1 MSRLTHAAYKKLERT
16 LSVVVFGANLLGGL
30 ITLFYLAVVQP
41 IPQGSSPVIAI
52 PLLSILVSLLA
63 IAFLLFLGHVVGG
76 RVQRHFPKWMPRLI
90 DGASIS
96 DVPLEARREVL
107 QYPAAVA
114 LVSLAM
120 WSVAA
125 FFFGF
130 LSTGAWQAAVVVFG
144 VGGVVTP
151 AIVYFAVGA
160 VWRPVVWLFFP
171 DGRTEGVGAWQN
183 SVRWHLLLGF
193 VLVGGY
199 PALLLSLTAVS
210 RAEALTSA
218 ENPEVILQNLYIA
231 LGVISLVAAG
241 AGIALAVLVSHSILD
256 PLQRL
261 LDGMGRVAQNDLSVT
276 LVVDSND
283 EMGSAV
289 LGFNDMVVGL
299 RRAEVMR
306 NLLNLYVSPEVAR
319 EALEHGTKLGGQLV
333 ECSVLFSDIR
343 GFTTLSEQMPPEQLI
358 DLLNRYMSRMVDVV
372 IANGGLV
379 NKFGGDSLLA
389 VFGSPLNPADDHAA
403 QAVRAALHMQ
413 RALKSFN
420 AEQVARSQPN
430 LEIGI
435 GLASG
440 PVVAGNVGGE
450 GRIEYTVIGDTVNL
464 AARLQDLTKQ
474 LGRSILASSVT
485 VNEATGV
492 MSFSAEPMTP
502 IEVRGKLEPVEVYAL
517 LSDLTG

>member
-1 MSRLTHAAYKKLERT
+1 MSRLTHAAYQKLDRAM
-16 LSVVVFGANLLGGL
+16 SVLVIGANLLGAL

-52 PLLSILVSLLA
+52 PLLSMLVSLLA
-63 IAFLLFLGHVVGG
+63 IVFLLFLGYVVGG
-76 RVQRHFPKWMPRLI
+76 RSQRYFPKWVALLI
-90 DGASIS
+90 DGAPIS
-96 DVPLEARREVL
+96 DVPMEARREVL

-114 LVSLAM
+114 LISLAM

-130 LSTGAWQAAVVVFG
+130 LPTGAWQAGLVVFG

-151 AIVYFAVGA
+151 AIVYFAARV

-171 DGRTEGVGAWQN
+171 DGRAADAGAWQN

-193 VLVGGY
+193 ALVGVY
-199 PALLLSLTAVS
+199 PAVLLSLTAIG
-210 RAEALTSA
+210 RAEALITA
-218 ENPEVILQNLYIA
+218 ENPDVILQNLYIA
-231 LGVISLVAAG
+231 LGIISLVAAG
-241 AGIALAVLVSHSILD
+241 AGIALAGLVSHSILA
-256 PLQRL
+256 PLERL
-261 LDGMGRVAQNDLSVT
+261 LEGMGRVAQNDLAVT
-276 LVVDSND
+276 LLVDDND
-283 EMGSAV
+283 ELGSAV
-289 LGFNDMVVGL
+289 QGFNEMVVGL

-319 EALEHGTKLGGQLV
+319 EAIEHGTKLGGQLV

-343 GFTTLSEQMPPEQLI
+343 GFTTLSEQMPPEKLI

-403 QAVRAALHMQ
+403 QAARAALHMQ

-420 AEQVARSQPN
+420 AEQVARNLPT

-474 LGRSILASSVT
+474 AGHSILASAET
-485 VNEATGV
+485 IRQAARG
-492 MSFSAEPMTP
+492 MSFAVEPLTP
-502 IEVRGKLEPVEVYAL
+502 VEVRGKVEPVEVYAL

>member
-1 MSRLTHAAYKKLERT
+1 
-16 LSVVVFGANLLGGL
+16 
-30 ITLFYLAVVQP
+30 
-41 IPQGSSPVIAI
+41 
-52 PLLSILVSLLA
+52 
-63 IAFLLFLGHVVGG
+63 
-76 RVQRHFPKWMPRLI
+76 
-90 DGASIS
+90 
-96 DVPLEARREVL
+96 
-107 QYPAAVA
+107 
-114 LVSLAM
+114 
-120 WSVAA
+120 
-125 FFFGF
+125 
-130 LSTGAWQAAVVVFG
+130 
-144 VGGVVTP
+144 
-151 AIVYFAVGA
+151 
-160 VWRPVVWLFFP
+160 
-171 DGRTEGVGAWQN
+171 
-183 SVRWHLLLGF
+183 
-193 VLVGGY
+193 
-199 PALLLSLTAVS
+199 
-210 RAEALTSA
+210 
-218 ENPEVILQNLYIA
+218 
-231 LGVISLVAAG
+231 
-241 AGIALAVLVSHSILD
+241 
-256 PLQRL
+256 
-261 LDGMGRVAQNDLSVT
+261 
-276 LVVDSND
+276 
-283 EMGSAV
+283 
-289 LGFNDMVVGL
+289 
-299 RRAEVMR
+299 
-306 NLLNLYVSPEVAR
+306 
-319 EALEHGTKLGGQLV
+319 
-333 ECSVLFSDIR
+333 
-343 GFTTLSEQMPPEQLI
+343 
-358 DLLNRYMSRMVDVV
+358 MVDVV

>member
-1 MSRLTHAAYKKLERT
+1 
-16 LSVVVFGANLLGGL
+16 
-30 ITLFYLAVVQP
+30 
-41 IPQGSSPVIAI
+41 VIAI
-52 PLLSILVSLLA
+52 PLLSTLVSLLA
-63 IAFLLFLGHVVGG
+63 ITLLLFLGYAVGG
-76 RVQRHFPKWMPRLI
+76 RSQRYYPKWVALLI
-90 DGASIS
+90 DGAPIS
-96 DVPLEARREVL
+96 DVPPEARREVL

-114 LVSLAM
+114 LISLAM
-120 WSVAA
+120 WFVAA

-130 LSTGAWQAAVVVFG
+130 LPTGAWQAGLAVFG

-151 AIVYFAVGA
+151 AIVYFAAGA
-160 VWRPVVWLFFP
+160 MWRPVVWLFFP
-171 DGRTEGVGAWQN
+171 DGHTGGVGAWQN
-183 SVRWHLLLGF
+183 SIRWHLLLGF
-193 VLVGGY
+193 VLVGVY
-199 PALLLSLTAVS
+199 PAVLLSLTAVS
-210 RAEALTSA
+210 RAEALTFA
-218 ENPEVILQNLYIA
+218 ENPDVILQNLYLA
-231 LGVISLVAAG
+231 LGVISLVATA
-241 AGIALAVLVSHSILD
+241 AGIALAVLVSRSILD

-261 LDGMGRVAQNDLSVT
+261 RDGMGRVAQNDLAVS
-276 LVVDSND
+276 LLSDSND
-283 EMGSAV
+283 ELGYVSQ
-289 LGFNDMVVGL
+289 GFNEMVSGL

-319 EALEHGTKLGGQLV
+319 EALEHGTKLGGQLI

-343 GFTTLSEQMPPEQLI
+343 GFTSLSEQLPPEQLI

-413 RALKSFN
+413 KALKGFN
-420 AEQVARSQPN
+420 VEQITKKQPE
-430 LEIGI
+430 LQIGI

-474 LGRSILASSVT
+474 MGRSILASAAT
-485 VNEATGV
+485 VNEAARV
-492 MSFSAEPMTP
+492 MPFAAEPMDA
-502 IEVRGKLEPVEVYAL
+502 IQVRGKSGPVEIYAL
-517 LSDLTG
+517 LSGLPG